1 MHFLRPVRQMYP
13 LQLRQLHQQIDP
25 AHLPQIIL
33 LHLRQA
39 FQPHNPLRHH
49 RLRRL
54 VCQVY
59 PPCPRR
65 LHQLSQRDHQHRRF
79 GHYKRKRSGKEAM
92 MQTLVRTMI
101 SFVTLYWEL
110 LVLLLLWRLV
120 SFRTGRTR
128 DANLKYLIGGKDR
141 RLGEEVVVIDCQG
154 EEALVTTIM
163 SLQTIPTVS
172 QKNLNQIKAVVWKL
186 ALPVQNQLNEIT
198 VEIISC

>member
-1 MHFLRPVRQMYP
+1 
-13 LQLRQLHQQIDP
+13 
-25 AHLPQIIL
+25 
-33 LHLRQA
+33 
-39 FQPHNPLRHH
+39 
-49 RLRRL
+49 
-54 VCQVY
+54 
-59 PPCPRR
+59 
-65 LHQLSQRDHQHRRF
+65 
-79 GHYKRKRSGKEAM
+79 M
-92 MQTLVRTMI
+92 MQTLVQTMI

-128 DANLKYLIGGKDR
+128 DANLDLIGGKDR

-186 ALPVQNQLNEIT
+186 ALPVQNQLSEIT